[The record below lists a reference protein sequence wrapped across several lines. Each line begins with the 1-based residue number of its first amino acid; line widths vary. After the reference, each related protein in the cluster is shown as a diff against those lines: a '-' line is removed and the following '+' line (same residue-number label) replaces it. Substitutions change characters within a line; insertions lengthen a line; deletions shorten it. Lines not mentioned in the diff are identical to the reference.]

1 MSFTIELF
9 TWGSNKGLTL
19 QLKDKSLKPSLLFYK
34 VSPFHVIYLMK
45 EPCHLTCRISH
56 ILWPIASLWFCLTPY
71 ISCKLIISSR
81 GFLVSMLH
89 RKCCILST
97 TYHQEAHDF
106 SLIHLVL
113 LLSLVSGFRCRQPYL
128 ATSDWLTYYM
138 KIADWFSNY
147 ITLTTFIS
155 SNFIYLVTLQYRNA
169 R

>member
-1 MSFTIELF
+1 M
-9 TWGSNKGLTL
+9 
-19 QLKDKSLKPSLLFYK
+19 FYK

-56 ILWPIASLWFCLTPY
+56 ILWPIASLWFCLTPC

-89 RKCCILST
+89 RKCCILLT
-97 TYHQEAHDF
+97 TYHQEAHDV

-113 LLSLVSGFRCRQPYL
+113 LLSLVSGFRYRQPYL
-128 ATSDWLTYYM
+128 SVIKILSTFTLVLAATNDWLTYHI

-155 SNFIYLVTLQYRNA
+155 WNFIYLVTLQYRNA